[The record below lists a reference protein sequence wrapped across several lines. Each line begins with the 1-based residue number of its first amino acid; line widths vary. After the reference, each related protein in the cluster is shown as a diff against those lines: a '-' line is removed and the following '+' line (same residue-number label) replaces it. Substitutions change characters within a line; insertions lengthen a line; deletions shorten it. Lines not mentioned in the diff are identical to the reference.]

1 MRNRQV
7 GEKWNARL
15 RKLSCPCDQWRLC
28 HGSDGVRGSIAE
40 VSGGN
45 QTQVWVVRRELTI
58 GDISR
63 PRLVKQIFALAR
75 DAKRLPS
82 LDWNALVYHQKK
94 TGEDFMNSSKPLEQ
108 NSFVWNAGGWFGS
121 QIGGTV
127 WMLFGGLSLLF
138 SDLFSGLVCL
148 GGFAVVNVMGCYLWQ
163 RREKMDPY
171 VGIQQLLFTL
181 AVVCPSIS
189 VVLYC
194 RGILTSR
201 ESILL
206 IMIAPALTTFLA
218 FQNWAV
224 KQSRG
229 PRFDGN
235 RSSKDFC
242 DENE

>member
-1 MRNRQV
+1 
-7 GEKWNARL
+7 
-15 RKLSCPCDQWRLC
+15 
-28 HGSDGVRGSIAE
+28 
-40 VSGGN
+40 
-45 QTQVWVVRRELTI
+45 
-58 GDISR
+58 
-63 PRLVKQIFALAR
+63 
-75 DAKRLPS
+75 
-82 LDWNALVYHQKK
+82 
-94 TGEDFMNSSKPLEQ
+94 MNSPKSLEH
-108 NSFVWNAGGWFGS
+108 NSFIWNVGGWFGS

-138 SDLFSGLVCL
+138 SDLFSGLVCF
-148 GGFAVVNVMGCYLWQ
+148 GGFAVVNVMGCYLWH

-171 VGIQQLLFTL
+171 VGFQRLLFTL

-194 RGILTSR
+194 RGFLTSR

-206 IMIAPALTTFLA
+206 IMIVPTLMTFLA

-224 KQSRG
+224 KQRRG

-242 DENE
+242 DEKE